1 MQEQAFKYSRR
12 VFEYHLPQDYYLRHK
27 DQFVTR
33 VLYEDLV
40 SDPEG
45 EVRRLFSVLGLPED
59 QVPLALVAMGVHS
72 QGYFFGDPKKE
83 IRGKLTEK
91 DIADIDGVLEEVGVP
106 VRTGMGHEEFSAVF
120 S

>member
-1 MQEQAFKYSRR
+1 M
-12 VFEYHLPQDYYLRHK
+12 PQGYYLRYK

-40 SDPEG
+40 ADPEV

-59 QVPLALVAMGVHS
+59 QVPLALGAMGVHS
-72 QGYFFGDPKKE
+72 QGHLFGDPKVE
-83 IRGKLTEK
+83 IRSKLTEK
-91 DIADIDGVLEEVGVP
+91 DIADIDGVLEEVGVR